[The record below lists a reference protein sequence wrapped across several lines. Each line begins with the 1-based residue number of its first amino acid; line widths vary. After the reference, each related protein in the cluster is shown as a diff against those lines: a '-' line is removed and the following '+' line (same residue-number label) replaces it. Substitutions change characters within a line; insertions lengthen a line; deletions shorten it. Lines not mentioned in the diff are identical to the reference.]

1 MNKEEKA
8 RCDKNWEWSKT
19 YWARKSKQF
28 KIEDWKFE
36 KNHMKRA
43 LAITNYTQKKIC
55 VSSYLLRGKS
65 CNEQKMRNTILHEIA
80 HVFAGHKNGHN
91 SKWKEIAL
99 KIGCSGEICGSM
111 TYIPPS
117 YLMYCPKG
125 CFKKDYFRKP
135 NIQGRLCKK
144 CHSKPKIKSF

>member
-8 RCDKNWEWSKT
+8 RCDKNWEWCKA

-28 KIEDWKFE
+28 KIENWKFE

-99 KIGCSGEICGSM
+99 KIGCDAQTCGSM
-111 TYIPPS
+111 SYIPPS
-117 YLMYCPKG
+117 YLMFCPKG
-125 CFKKDYFRKP
+125 CFKREYFRKP
-135 NIQGRLCKK
+135 NIEGRLCKK
-144 CHSKPKIKSF
+144 CNSKPKIKSF